1 MILIVYKIEAYSL
14 INKRLF
20 PLISWKE
27 WRKCFIISGSDS
39 ANRVIVVEMIFKPSV
54 TFFKFHTKSIEKFPI
69 RERGV
74 NITNDDDI
82 ASEIEVRDD
91 IFNLDL
97 ALYFYIKVGVPLL
110 EVHMT
115 TICSYLNLSY
125 AFNSILFLP

>member
-1 MILIVYKIEAYSL
+1 
-14 INKRLF
+14 
-20 PLISWKE
+20 
-27 WRKCFIISGSDS
+27 
-39 ANRVIVVEMIFKPSV
+39 MIFKPSV

-97 ALYFYIKVGVPLL
+97 ALYFFIGSAHDDNMFISELI
-110 EVHMT
+110 
-115 TICSYLNLSY
+115 ICL
-125 AFNSILFLP
+125 